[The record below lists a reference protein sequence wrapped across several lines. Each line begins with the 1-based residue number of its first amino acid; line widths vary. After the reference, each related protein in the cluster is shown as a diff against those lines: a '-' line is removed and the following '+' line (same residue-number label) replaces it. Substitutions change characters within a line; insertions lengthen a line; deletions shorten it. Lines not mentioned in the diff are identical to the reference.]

1 MHLFSPRTAESAAC
15 IPEPA
20 AAPPAPVERK
30 TLPSSATW
38 ALALFGLALVLF
50 FMRDSLHYLWSGR
63 NDYLSFY
70 AGARLVGSSN
80 LYDPQQ
86 ASSVQM
92 QTAGFFGEALAY
104 IRPPFYAVLL
114 WPLGKLPYRE
124 SYFVWQALLSG
135 ALVAFILLWRIP
147 DRKTAVLACC
157 WSLPLIL
164 AIAHG
169 QDLTF
174 LLLLFAVSLRIY
186 RTRPFTAGVVLS
198 LCAIKFHL
206 FLLLPLLIIGQ
217 KRWRLLGG
225 LVAGG
230 AALAAISFAAASPNR
245 YLDILTRPGIAP
257 EPQIMPNF
265 HGLLLGV
272 PYGWLME
279 LLLGLATAVAVWLI
293 SRRSDFEYALAAAL
307 VGGLLISHHAYPQ
320 DCTLLLPALLIVMAR
335 SSDWCLNYLCIAL
348 FTPWPYLILTQ
359 GDPLNIVRLAI
370 VTLLVGMLVQC
381 WKNGWRSI
389 PAYGRAESGLP

>member
-1 MHLFSPRTAESAAC
+1 ML
-15 IPEPA
+15 
-20 AAPPAPVERK
+20 
-30 TLPSSATW
+30 L
-38 ALALFGLALVLF
+38 LA
-50 FMRDSLHYLWSGR
+50 
-63 NDYLSFY
+63 
-70 AGARLVGSSN
+70 
-80 LYDPQQ
+80 
-86 ASSVQM
+86 
-92 QTAGFFGEALAY
+92 
-104 IRPPFYAVLL
+104 
-114 WPLGKLPYRE
+114 
-124 SYFVWQALLSG
+124 

-147 DRKTAVLACC
+147 DKRTAVLACC

-174 LLLLFAVSLRIY
+174 LLLLLAVSLRIY

-217 KRWRLLGG
+217 KRWRMLGG

-230 AALAAISFAAASPNR
+230 AVLAAISFAAVSPNQ
-245 YLDILTRPGIAP
+245 YLDSLTRPGIAP

-279 LLLGLATAVAVWLI
+279 LLLSLATAVTVWLI
-293 SRRSDFEYALAAAL
+293 SRRADFEYGLAAAL

-320 DCTLLLPALLIVMAR
+320 DCTLLLPALLILMAR
-335 SSDWCLNYLCIAL
+335 SSDWRLNYLCIAL

-359 GDPLNIVRLAI
+359 GDPLNIVRLAF
-370 VTLLVGMLVQC
+370 TALLIAIFILC
-381 WKNGWRSI
+381 SRLAAPSIRS
-389 PAYGRAESGLP
+389 AGALSEGRN

>member
-1 MHLFSPRTAESAAC
+1 M
-15 IPEPA
+15 
-20 AAPPAPVERK
+20 
-30 TLPSSATW
+30 
-38 ALALFGLALVLF
+38 
-50 FMRDSLHYLWSGR
+50 DS
-63 NDYLSFY
+63 
-70 AGARLVGSSN
+70 
-80 LYDPQQ
+80 
-86 ASSVQM
+86 
-92 QTAGFFGEALAY
+92 AGFFGESLVY
-104 IRPPFYAVLL
+104 NRPPFYAVLL

-124 SYFVWQALLSG
+124 SYFVWQTLSVG

-147 DRKTAVLACC
+147 DRKAAVLACC

-174 LLLLFAVSLRIY
+174 LLLLLAASLRHY
-186 RTRPFTAGVVLS
+186 RTRPFLAGFVLS

-217 KRWRLLGG
+217 KRWRLLEG
-225 LVAGG
+225 LAAGG
-230 AALAAISFAAASPNR
+230 AALIAVSFVAAGVGWPLH
-245 YLDILTRPGIAP
+245 YLQMMRLTIDPQ
-257 EPQIMPNF
+257 PQIMPNF

-272 PYGWLME
+272 PYGWLVE
-279 LLLGLATAVAVWLI
+279 LLLSLATAVAVWLI
-293 SRRSDFEYALAAAL
+293 SRRSDFEYALAAVL

-320 DCTLLLPALLIVMAR
+320 DCTLLLPALLILMVR
-335 SSDWCLNYLCIAL
+335 SSDWRLNYLCIAL

-381 WKNGWRSI
+381 WKSALLVT
-389 PAYGRAESGLP
+389 PAYSRTESGLS

>member
-1 MHLFSPRTAESAAC
+1 MHIFSPRTV
-15 IPEPA
+15 EPTPDVA
-20 AAPPAPVERK
+20 GLGAAPSPPGERK
-30 TLPSSATW
+30 ALPSSATW
-38 ALALFGLALVLF
+38 ILALFGFALVLF
-50 FMRDSLHYLWSGR
+50 FMRDSLHYLWSGQ

-70 AGARLVGSSN
+70 AGARLVGSSK

-86 ASSVQM
+86 ASIIQM

-124 SYFVWQALLSG
+124 SYFVWQTLLLG

-147 DRKTAVLACC
+147 DPRTAVLACC

-174 LLLLFAVSLRIY
+174 LLLILAVSLRIY
-186 RTRPFTAGVVLS
+186 RTRPFTAGLVLS

-217 KRWRLLGG
+217 KRWRMLGG

-230 AALAAISFAAASPNR
+230 ASLAAISLAGASPNQ
-245 YLDILTRPGIAP
+245 YLGSLTRPGIAP

-265 HGLLLGV
+265 HGLLVGV
-272 PYGWLME
+272 PNGWLIE
-279 LLLGLATAVAVWLI
+279 VLLSLATAVAVWLI
-293 SRRSDFEYALAAAL
+293 SRRSDFEYGLAAAL

-320 DCTLLLPALLIVMAR
+320 DCTLLLPALLILMAR
-335 SSDWCLNYLCIAL
+335 SSDWRLNYLCVAL

-359 GDPLNIVRLAI
+359 GDPLNIVRLAF
-370 VTLLVGMLVQC
+370 TALLIAIFILC
-381 WKNGWRSI
+381 SRLAAPSIRS
-389 PAYGRAESGLP
+389 AGALSEGRN